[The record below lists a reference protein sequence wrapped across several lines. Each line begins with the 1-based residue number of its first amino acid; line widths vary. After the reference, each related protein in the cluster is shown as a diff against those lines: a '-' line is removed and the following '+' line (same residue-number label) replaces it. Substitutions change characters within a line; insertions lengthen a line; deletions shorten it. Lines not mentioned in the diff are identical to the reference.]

1 MVAGL
6 PEPKSKSTIRPS
18 ASRIAHS
25 RPTASGKASS
35 IARNAAA
42 PRSPRCALSAGS
54 SSHGSVAPGAGV
66 GAGSATRR
74 GYGARRGPVDGRSH
88 VSPAE
93 TIGRSGPDVFRLF
106 VPAIG
111 YRSGMST
118 GPETQHLREQEA
130 RFTRTGAGAGHHT
143 PVSILARLDRID
155 VWSLPFLFIG
165 IIGTGFL
172 FTFYDIFD
180 INVSFIQSCTDLK
193 PDCTPETALGALK
206 LPVLLNLAGYVVG
219 TLVLSPMADKVGR
232 RNMLMAT
239 MALTGIGSLY
249 NALAPD
255 YTQFVIARIVTGFGI
270 GADLAI
276 VNTFIGEMAPRG
288 SRAKFTSVIF
298 VMSGLGALLG
308 IWLGLPLT
316 PPGAPWP
323 EGLPFALASESFDS
337 GWRWMYGVG
346 AILALV
352 AILLRFEL
360 PESPRWL
367 VGQGRLDEA
376 DEVVSDM

>member
-130 RFTRTGAGAGHHT
+130 RFTRTGAGAGQHT

-172 FTFYDIFD
+172 FTFRDD
-180 INVSFIQSCTDLK
+180 EVRVVRR
-193 PDCTPETALGALK
+193 ERVVERAE
-206 LPVLLNLAGYVVG
+206 AGERH
-219 TLVLSPMADKVGR
+219 R
-232 RNMLMAT
+232 RHEH
-239 MALTGIGSLY
+239 
-249 NALAPD
+249 
-255 YTQFVIARIVTGFGI
+255 V
-270 GADLAI
+270 
-276 VNTFIGEMAPRG
+276 
-288 SRAKFTSVIF
+288 
-298 VMSGLGALLG
+298 
-308 IWLGLPLT
+308 
-316 PPGAPWP
+316 PPA
-323 EGLPFALASESFDS
+323 
-337 GWRWMYGVG
+337 
-346 AILALV
+346 V
-352 AILLRFEL
+352 A
-360 PESPRWL
+360 
-367 VGQGRLDEA
+367 VGQRAEEQRA
-376 DEVVSDM
+376 DDVAHEIQEHRELQRVEGGL